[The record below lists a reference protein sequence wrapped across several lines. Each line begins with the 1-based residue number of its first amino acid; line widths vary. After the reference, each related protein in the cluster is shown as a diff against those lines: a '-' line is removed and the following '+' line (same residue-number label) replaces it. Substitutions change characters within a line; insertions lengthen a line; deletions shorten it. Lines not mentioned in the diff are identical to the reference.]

1 MNQKKRKN
9 NTGLFLVVL
18 IVILALVLVGLVVW
32 AVIGKGDSDKTLQ
45 TTDPQQTVGTQGTTG
60 ATEPSTQPSQ
70 PSQPTQPALPQTV
83 PMRVVTDVKALA
95 APQADA
101 AQVATFAMGHEVELI
116 ATVDGWSKILVNGQE
131 AYLPANTIREIG
143 KYLVV
148 IDAGHQ
154 GKGNNGK
161 EPVGPGATEMKT
173 KVATG
178 TQGVSTGLAE
188 YKLNLM
194 VSLKLQKIL
203 EDRGYEVVMIRTTH
217 DVNISNAERAIM
229 ANELY
234 ADAFIRVHA
243 NGSSDSSVNGIMTI
257 CQTKSNPYNAGIYR
271 QCKELSA
278 LVLDEMVAVTG
289 AKKQYVWETDTMSG
303 INWCEIPVTIVEMGY
318 MSNPAEDEL
327 MATDA
332 YQDKLALGIAN
343 GIDKYFE

>member
-1 MNQKKRKN
+1 MYQNKRKN
-9 NTGLFLVVL
+9 DTGRLLVIL
-18 IVILALVLVGLVVW
+18 IVILALVLVGLLVW
-32 AVIGKGDSDKTLQ
+32 AMIGKGDSDKTLQ
-45 TTDPQQTVGTQGTTG
+45 TTDPQQTAGTQGTTG
-60 ATEPSTQPSQ
+60 ATAPST
-70 PSQPTQPALPQTV
+70 QPTQPALPQTV
-83 PMRVVTDVKALA
+83 PMRVVANVKALA

-101 AQVATFAMGHEVELI
+101 AEVASFAVGNEVDLVATA
-116 ATVDGWSKILVNGQE
+116 DGWSKILVNGQE
-131 AYLPANTIREIG
+131 AYLPANTVREIG

-178 TQGVSTGLAE
+178 TQGVSTGIPE
-188 YKLNLM
+188 YKLTLT
-194 VSLKLQKIL
+194 VSLKLQKLL

-217 DVNISNAERAIM
+217 DVDISNAERAIM

-243 NGSSDSSVNGIMTI
+243 NGSSDSSVNGVMTL
-257 CQTKSNPYNAGIYR
+257 CQTKSNPYNA
-271 QCKELSA
+271 ELYQQSKKLAA
-278 LVLDEMVAVTG
+278 LVLDETVAATG

-303 INWCEIPVTIVEMGY
+303 INWCQIPVTIVEMGY

-343 GIDKYFE
+343 GIDKYFQ

>member
-1 MNQKKRKN
+1 MYQKNRKN
-9 NTGLFLVVL
+9 DTGLFLVVL
-18 IVILALVLVGLVVW
+18 IVVLALVLVGLVVW
-32 AVIGKGDSDKTLQ
+32 AVIGKGDSDETLQ
-45 TTDPQQTVGTQGTTG
+45 TTNPQQTVGTQGTTG
-60 ATEPSTQPSQ
+60 ATEPSTQPT
-70 PSQPTQPALPQTV
+70 QPTQPALPQTV
-83 PMRVVTDVKALA
+83 PMRVVANVKALA

-101 AQVATFAMGHEVELI
+101 AVVGSFAVGNEVELI

-178 TQGVSTGLAE
+178 TQGVSTGIPE
-188 YKLNLM
+188 YKLTLT

-217 DVNISNAERAIM
+217 DVNISNAERAII

-243 NGSSDSSVNGIMTI
+243 NGSSNSFVNGVMTI
-257 CQTKSNPYNAGIYR
+257 CQTKNNPYNANLYR
-271 QCKELSA
+271 ESKDLSA
-278 LVLDEMVAVTG
+278 LVLDATVAATG

-303 INWCEIPVTIVEMGY
+303 INWCQIPVTIVEMGY

>member
-1 MNQKKRKN
+1 MYQKNRKN
-9 NTGLFLVVL
+9 DTGLFLVVL

-32 AVIGKGDSDKTLQ
+32 AVIGKGDSDETLQ
-45 TTDPQQTVGTQGTTG
+45 TTNPQQTVGTQGTTG

-70 PSQPTQPALPQTV
+70 PTQPALPQTV
-83 PMRVVTDVKALA
+83 PMRVVANVKALA

-101 AQVATFAMGHEVELI
+101 AEVGSFAVGNEVELI

-178 TQGVSTGLAE
+178 TQGVSTGIPE
-188 YKLNLM
+188 YKLTLT

-217 DVNISNAERAIM
+217 DVNISNAERAII

-243 NGSSDSSVNGIMTI
+243 NGSSNSSVNGVMTI
-257 CQTKSNPYNAGIYR
+257 CQTENNPYNANLYR
-271 QCKELSA
+271 ESKDLSA
-278 LVLDEMVAVTG
+278 LVLDATVAATG

-303 INWCEIPVTIVEMGY
+303 INWCQIPVTIVEMGY

>member
-1 MNQKKRKN
+1 MHDKKRKN
-9 NTGLFLVVL
+9 DSSR
-18 IVILALVLVGLVVW
+18 VLVGLIAIL
-32 AVIGKGDSDKTLQ
+32 AVILAGLLIWAMARDNASDRTLQ
-45 TTDPQQTVGTQGTTG
+45 ATDPVQTSGSAGGGTTG
-60 ATEPSTQPSQ
+60 TTEPSTKPS
-70 PSQPTQPALPQTV
+70 LPQTV
-83 PMRVVTDVKALA
+83 PMRVVTDVKALT
-95 APQADA
+95 APRQDA
-101 AQVATFAMGHEVELI
+101 AQVAAFSMDDEVELI
-116 ATVDGWSKILVNGQE
+116 VTTDGWSKILVNGQE
-131 AYLPANTIREIG
+131 AYLPANTVRPIG

-154 GKGNNGK
+154 AKGNNGK
-161 EPVGPGATEMKT
+161 EPVGPGATELKT

-178 TQGVSTGLAE
+178 TQGVSTGLPE

-194 VSLKLQKIL
+194 VAQKLQKIL

-217 DVNISNAERAIM
+217 DVDISNAQRAIM
-229 ANELY
+229 ANGLY

-257 CQTKSNPYNAGIYR
+257 CQTKNNPYNAQLY
-271 QCKELSA
+271 QQSKELSA

-303 INWCEIPVTIVEMGY
+303 INWCQIPVTIVEMGY
-318 MSNPAEDEL
+318 MSNTAEDKA